1 MQVHREMI
9 CKFSKELFYSHSCLF
24 NHLLMVPKR
33 LRVKTIC
40 VIIALLSLFTFA
52 AINPFTK
59 NPDKSG
65 WNQYG
70 GGPDQSKY
78 FEASQINKENVGQL
92 KVAWVYPSVDSSFNF
107 FSPIVVDTIMYVM
120 AKNSSLVAVNAETGK
135 EIWIHANLQGLT
147 RRGINY
153 WESKDGKNKRLL
165 FTVNNTLQAIDALTG
180 KSIMSFGTDGY
191 VDMRRGLGRD
201 PTSVRRMQSMMPGVV
216 FEDLIIMGSAP
227 GEGFF
232 SPPGYIRAYNVITG
246 KLAWTFYTI
255 PRPGEYGYNTWPKNA
270 YKYVGGVNVWSEMS
284 VDEKRG
290 IVYLPLGS
298 PTYDYYGADRLGS
311 NLFGNSLVALN
322 ARTGKRLWHFQ
333 TVHHDLW
340 DYDLA
345 SAPQLIT
352 VNRDGKQ
359 IDAVAVATKHGF
371 MFVFDRVTGKP
382 IFPIAEKPFPASKMP
397 GEKSWPTQPIP
408 TVVPSFTR
416 HEVTKEMLNPYFSE
430 EEKQKWV
437 NRIAAAK
444 SGLFVPPSDKY
455 ETIMLPGALGGVN
468 FGNTASD
475 PGKGMVFIL
484 TQEYP
489 SVYKL
494 ERVKTARELMSKEEL
509 QKAKS
514 VITTSCRACHGENL
528 TGRGIAPN
536 IVTSGQRMSL
546 EEFKTLLA
554 VGRGQMPGFPHIDDQ
569 RLIALHRYLGGSPT
583 RPGFGPRRNQ
593 TAKMPDGPVV
603 ASGGAT
609 VKPDEK
615 PKPPMSEYPQ
625 GVAHPA
631 NRYTT
636 DYGTAWPNLLGPPWA
651 WVIAY
656 DLNKGT
662 IKWKQP
668 LGEDSL
674 AVSKGDKT
682 TGAVNGSQRKG
693 IIVTSTGILFC
704 TGKGGKLY
712 AYDSDNGQLLWEST
726 LSHESNAQPMMYEL
740 NGKQYLVVNAT
751 NNFTKDSFDHSKDE
765 GALPR
770 GYVVYALPDK
780 K

>member
-1 MQVHREMI
+1 MI
-9 CKFSKELFYSHSCLF
+9 
-24 NHLLMVPKR
+24 PKR
-33 LRVKTIC
+33 LPVKISL
-40 VIIALLSLFTFA
+40 VIIAVLSFFIFA
-52 AINPFTK
+52 VVNPYTNSDSHSK
-59 NPDKSG
+59 WDK
-65 WNQYG
+65 YG

-78 FEASQINKENVGQL
+78 FDASQITKENVNQL
-92 KVAWVYPSVDSSFNF
+92 RVAWVYPTIDSTFNF
-107 FSPIVVDTIMYVM
+107 FSPVVADNFMYVM
-120 AKNSSLVAVNAETGK
+120 AKNSSLVALNAETGK

-153 WESKDGKNKRLL
+153 WESKDRKDKRLI
-165 FTVNNTLQAIDALTG
+165 FTLNNTLQAIDAVTG
-180 KSIMSFGTDGY
+180 KSIMSFGTNGY
-191 VDMRRGLGRD
+191 VDMRKGLGRE
-201 PTSVRRMQSMMPGVV
+201 PSSIRRMQSMMPGVI
-216 FEDLIIMGSAP
+216 FDDLIIMGSAP
-227 GEGFF
+227 GENYF
-232 SPPGYIRAYNVITG
+232 SAPGYVRAYNVVTG
-246 KLAWTFYTI
+246 KVAWTFHTI
-255 PRPGEYGYNTWPKNA
+255 PNPGEYGYNTWPKNA

-298 PTYDYYGADRLGS
+298 PTYDFYGADRLGS
-311 NLFGNSLVALN
+311 NLFGNCLVALN

-352 VNRDGKQ
+352 VNREGKQ

-382 IFPIAEKPFPASKMP
+382 IFPIEEKPFPASKMP
-397 GEKSWPTQPIP
+397 GEKSWPTQPVP

-416 HEVTKEMLNPYFSE
+416 HEVTKEMLNSYLPE
-430 EEKQKWV
+430 EERQKWYK
-437 NRIAAAK
+437 RIDAAK

-475 PGKGMVFIL
+475 PGKGIVYVL

-489 SVYKL
+489 SVYRL
-494 ERVKTARELMSKEEL
+494 ERVKTARELMSKDEVK
-509 QKAKS
+509 KAKTL
-514 VITTSCRACHGENL
+514 ITTSCRSCHGDNL
-528 TGRGIAPN
+528 LGRGIAPN
-536 IVTSGQRMSL
+536 IVTAGQRMSF
-546 EEFKTLLA
+546 EDFKTVLTL
-554 VGRGQMPGFPHIDDQ
+554 GRGQMPGFVHMDEQ
-569 RLIALHRYLGGSPT
+569 SLTAMFRYLGGNPSA
-583 RPGFGPRRNQ
+583 RFGFGPRKSQ
-593 TAKMPDGPVV
+593 TEKMPEGPVV
-603 ASGGAT
+603 ASGGAP
-609 VKPDEK
+609 VKPDVN
-615 PKPPMSEYPQ
+615 PKPPMSDYPQ
-625 GVAHPA
+625 GLAHPT

-636 DYGTAWPNLLGPPWA
+636 DYGTAWPNLLGAPWA

-656 DLNKGT
+656 DLNTGT

-674 AVSKGDKT
+674 ASSKGDKT

-693 IIVTSTGILFC
+693 IVVTSTGVLFC

-712 AYDSDNGQLLWEST
+712 AYDSGNGNLLWEST
-726 LSHESNAQPMMYEL
+726 LSHESNAQPMMYKL
-740 NGKQYLVVNAT
+740 DGKEYLVINAT
-751 NNFTKDSFDHSKDE
+751 NNFMKDSYDHSKE
-765 GALPR
+765 PGALQR

>member
-1 MQVHREMI
+1 MPNRISV
-9 CKFSKELFYSHSCLF
+9 
-24 NHLLMVPKR
+24 NA
-33 LRVKTIC
+33 TC
-40 VIIALLSLFTFA
+40 VIIALLSLFAFA
-52 AINPFTK
+52 VVSP
-59 NPDKSG
+59 PSG
-65 WNQYG
+65 SDSHATWKQYG

-78 FEASQINKENVGQL
+78 FEGSQITKENVSGL
-92 KVAWVYPSVDSSFNF
+92 KVAWVYPTMDSAFNF

-120 AKNSSLVAVNAETGK
+120 AKNSSLVAIHAETGK

-153 WESKDGKNKRLL
+153 WESKDRKDRRLL
-165 FTVNNTLQAIDALTG
+165 FTLNNTLQAIDALTG
-180 KSIMSFGTDGY
+180 KSIMSFGTNGY
-191 VDMRRGLGRD
+191 VDMRKGLGRD
-201 PTSVRRMQSMMPGVV
+201 PTTIRRMQSMMPGVV

-227 GEGFF
+227 GESYF
-232 SPPGYIRAYNVITG
+232 SAPGDIRAYNVVSG
-246 KLAWTFYTI
+246 KLAWTFHTV
-255 PRPGEYGYNTWPKNA
+255 PRPGEFGYSTWPKDA

-290 IVYLPLGS
+290 VVYLPLGS
-298 PTYDYYGADRLGS
+298 PTYDFYGADRLGS
-311 NLFGNSLVALN
+311 NLFGNCLVALN

-352 VNRDGKQ
+352 VNREGKQ

-382 IFPIAEKPFPASKMP
+382 VFPIEERPFPASKMP

-408 TVVPSFTR
+408 TVVPEFTR
-416 HEVTKEMLNPYFSE
+416 HQVTKEMLNPYFTE
-430 EEKQKWV
+430 EEKAKWSK
-437 NRIAAAK
+437 RIDAAK

-475 PGKGMVFIL
+475 PKNGMVYIL

-494 ERVKTARELMSKEEL
+494 ERVKTPRELMSKDEL
-509 QKAKS
+509 KKATTL
-514 VITTSCRACHGENL
+514 ITTACKSCHGDNL
-528 TGRGIAPN
+528 AGRGIAPGIIN
-536 IVTSGQRMSL
+536 VGQRMRY
-546 EEFKTLLA
+546 EEFKTLVT
-554 VGRGQMPGFPHIDDQ
+554 VGRGQMPGMVHLDEQ
-569 RLIALHRYLGGSPT
+569 GAMAMYRYLGGNPSA
-583 RPGFGPRRNQ
+583 RFGFGPPRNQ
-593 TAKMPDGPVV
+593 SNKMPDGPVV
-603 ASGGAT
+603 ASGGVP

-615 PKPPMSEYPQ
+615 PKPPMADYPP
-625 GVAHPA
+625 GVPRPV

-636 DYGTAWPNLLGPPWA
+636 DYGTAWPNLLGPTWA

-656 DLNKGT
+656 DLNTGT
-662 IKWKQP
+662 IKWRQP
-668 LGEDSL
+668 LGEDSV
-674 AVSKGDKT
+674 ASTKGDKT
-682 TGAVNGSQRKG
+682 AGAVNGSQRKG
-693 IIVTSTGILFC
+693 IVVTSTGVLFC

-712 AYDSDNGQLLWEST
+712 AYDADNGRLLWEAT
-726 LSHESNAQPMMYEL
+726 LSHESNAQPIMYEL

-751 NNFTKDSFDHSKDE
+751 NSFTKDSFDHSKDP

-770 GYVVYALPDK
+770 GYVVYVLPESK
-780 K
+780 

>member
-1 MQVHREMI
+1 MI
-9 CKFSKELFYSHSCLF
+9 
-24 NHLLMVPKR
+24 PKR
-33 LRVKTIC
+33 LPVKTTC
-40 VIIALLSLFTFA
+40 VIITVLSLFIFA
-52 AINPFTK
+52 VVNPYT
-59 NPDKSG
+59 NGDSHST

-78 FEASQINKENVGQL
+78 FEASQITKENVNQL
-92 KVAWVYPSVDSSFNF
+92 KVAWIYPTLDSAFNF
-107 FSPIVVDTIMYVM
+107 FSPVVADNIMFVM
-120 AKNSSLVAVNAETGK
+120 AKNSSLVALNAETGK

-153 WESKDGKNKRLL
+153 WESKDRKDKRLI
-165 FTVNNTLQAIDALTG
+165 FTLNNTLQAIDAVTG
-180 KSIMSFGTDGY
+180 KSIMSFGTNGY
-191 VDMRRGLGRD
+191 VDMRKGLGRN
-201 PTSVRRMQSMMPGVV
+201 PSSIRRMQSMMPGVI
-216 FEDLIIMGSAP
+216 FEDLVIMGSAP
-227 GEGFF
+227 GEGYF
-232 SPPGYIRAYNVITG
+232 SAPGYIRAYSVVTG
-246 KLAWTFYTI
+246 KVAWTFHTI
-255 PRPGEYGYNTWPKNA
+255 PNPGEYGYNTWPKSA

-298 PTYDYYGADRLGS
+298 PTYDFYGADRLGS
-311 NLFGNSLVALN
+311 NLFGNCLVALN

-352 VNRDGKQ
+352 LNHEGKQ

-382 IFPIAEKPFPASKMP
+382 IFPIEEKPFPASKMP

-408 TVVPSFTR
+408 TIVPSFTR
-416 HEVTKEMLNPYFSE
+416 HEVTKEMLNPYLPE
-430 EEKQKWV
+430 EERQKWYK
-437 NRIAAAK
+437 RIDAAK

-475 PGKGMVFIL
+475 PGKGMVYVL

-489 SVYKL
+489 SVYRL
-494 ERVKTARELMSKEEL
+494 ERVKTARELMSKDEV
-509 QKAKS
+509 QKAKTL
-514 VITTSCRACHGENL
+514 ITTSCRSCHGDNL
-528 TGRGIAPN
+528 MGRGIAPN
-536 IVTSGQRMSL
+536 IVSAGQRMSF
-546 EEFKTLLA
+546 EDFKTVLTI
-554 VGRGQMPGFPHIDDQ
+554 GRGQMPGFVHMDEQ
-569 RLIALHRYLGGSPT
+569 SLTAMFRYLGGNPSA
-583 RPGFGPRRNQ
+583 RFGFGPRRNQ
-593 TAKMPDGPVV
+593 TYKMPDGPVV
-603 ASGGAT
+603 ASGGAP
-609 VKPDEK
+609 VKPD
-615 PKPPMSEYPQ
+615 PNAKPPMSDYPQ
-625 GVAHPA
+625 GVAHPV

-636 DYGTAWPNLLGPPWA
+636 DYGTAWPNLLGAPWA

-656 DLNKGT
+656 DLNTGA

-674 AVSKGDKT
+674 ASSKGDKT

-693 IIVTSTGILFC
+693 IVVTSTGVLFC

-712 AYDSDNGQLLWEST
+712 AYDSGNGNLLWQST
-726 LSHESNAQPMMYEL
+726 LSHESNAQPMMYKL
-740 NGKQYLVVNAT
+740 NGKEYLVINAT
-751 NNFTKDSFDHSKDE
+751 NSFMKDSYDHSKE
-765 GALPR
+765 PGALPR
-770 GYVVYALPDK
+770 GYVVYALPDNR
-780 K
+780 

>member
-1 MQVHREMI
+1 MI
-9 CKFSKELFYSHSCLF
+9 
-24 NHLLMVPKR
+24 PKR
-33 LRVKTIC
+33 LPFKTIC
-40 VIIALLSLFTFA
+40 AFIVLLTLFAFA
-52 AINPFTK
+52 VINPL
-59 NPDKSG
+59 PGSKSHST

-70 GGPDQSKY
+70 GGADQSKY
-78 FEASQINKENVGQL
+78 FDGSQITKENINQL
-92 KVAWVYPSVDSSFNF
+92 KVAWIYPTMDSAFNF

-120 AKNSSLVAVNAETGK
+120 AKNSSLVAINAATGK

-153 WESKDGKNKRLL
+153 WESKDSKDKRLI
-165 FTVNNTLQAIDALTG
+165 FTLNNTLQEIDALTG
-180 KSIMSFGTDGY
+180 KSILSFGSKGY
-191 VDMRRGLGRD
+191 VDMRKGLGRE
-201 PTSVRRMQSMMPGVV
+201 PTSIRRMQSMMPGIV
-216 FEDLIIMGSAP
+216 FENLIIMGSAP
-227 GEGFF
+227 GEGYF
-232 SPPGYIRAYNVITG
+232 SAPGYIRAYHVETG
-246 KLAWTFYTI
+246 KIVWTFHTI
-255 PRPGEYGYNTWPKNA
+255 PLPGEFGYNTWPKSA

-284 VDEKRG
+284 VDESRG

-298 PTYDYYGADRLGS
+298 PTYDFYGADRIGS
-311 NLFGNSLVALN
+311 NLFGNCLVALN

-352 VNRDGKQ
+352 VNRNGNQ

-371 MFVFDRVTGKP
+371 MFVFDRVSGKP
-382 IFPIAEKPFPASKMP
+382 IFPIEEKPFPASKMP

-408 TVVPSFTR
+408 TVVPNFTR
-416 HEVTKEMLNPYFSE
+416 HEVTKEMLNPFWSE
-430 EEKQKWV
+430 EEKQKWYK
-437 NRIAAAK
+437 RIDAAK

-455 ETIMLPGALGGVN
+455 ETLMLPGALGGVN

-475 PGKGMVFIL
+475 PDKGMVYIL
-484 TQEYP
+484 TQEYV

-494 ERVKTARELMSKEEL
+494 ERVKSPRELMSKDEL
-509 QKAKS
+509 KKAKGL
-514 VITTSCRACHGENL
+514 ITTSCRSCHGDNL

-536 IVTSGQRMSL
+536 VVNAGQRMSYDD
-546 EEFKTLLA
+546 FKTLLT
-554 VGRGQMPGFPHIDDQ
+554 VGRGQMPGMVHIDEQ
-569 RLIALHRYLGGSPT
+569 SASAIFRYIGGNPAA
-583 RPGFGPRRNQ
+583 RFGFGSRRNQ
-593 TAKMPDGPVV
+593 STTMPEGPVV
-603 ASGGAT
+603 ASGGAP
-609 VKPDEK
+609 VKPDER
-615 PKPPMSEYPQ
+615 PKPPMSDYPF
-625 GVAHPA
+625 GTSHPP

-656 DLNKGT
+656 DLNSGT

-668 LGEDSL
+668 LGEDADASK
-674 AVSKGDKT
+674 KGDKT

-693 IIVTSTGILFC
+693 IVVTSTGILFC

-712 AYDSDNGQLLWEST
+712 AYDADDGNLLWQTT

-751 NNFTKDSFDHSKDE
+751 NFFTKDSFDHSKDP

-780 K
+780 N